1 MSIEVKCRF
10 GKLQLLVQL
19 NRLYLSKK
27 PLLLGDRMMKVSKRK
42 TRSDKFPLTLHPT
55 GQYCKKIRGKIRY
68 FGTDKKKALE
78 KYLAQATYLHGAQS
92 LVQKISNGKMTLKQL
107 CDLYLRYQN
116 SRVLV
121 GDITAKHYNDLTY
134 SLSRFMVFLGHGC
147 RIENISTLDLQNYKR
162 KLQSS
167 YPSID
172 RQNLHIGLM
181 KAMFHWARKNDV
193 LESIPNIDAISKDR
207 VVHKEK
213 YTFNKKQIR
222 KLLSTADVKMKA
234 MIWLGL
240 NCGFGCTDC
249 SRLKWEDLD
258 FKNNR
263 VKLDRNKTKIGRNL
277 PLWPETIK
285 ALKEI
290 PKSGSFVF
298 ITSKGHPWIR
308 TTATTNDNG
317 EPKYIYDN
325 RITTK
330 FSRLMKKVGIQ
341 APKGTGFYTLRR
353 TAATIAA
360 RSGDPFAVQRLLGH
374 VDLTMATRYV
384 QDVSEQTDRVI
395 ENSRKYVFLLMR

>member
-1 MSIEVKCRF
+1 
-10 GKLQLLVQL
+10 
-19 NRLYLSKK
+19 
-27 PLLLGDRMMKVSKRK
+27 
-42 TRSDKFPLTLHPT
+42 
-55 GQYCKKIRGKIRY
+55 
-68 FGTDKKKALE
+68 
-78 KYLAQATYLHGAQS
+78 
-92 LVQKISNGKMTLKQL
+92 MTLKQL
-107 CDLYLRYQN
+107 CDLYLHYQD

-134 SLSRFMVFLGHGC
+134 SLSRFMAFLGQGC

-181 KAMFHWARKNDV
+181 KAM
-193 LESIPNIDAISKDR
+193 
-207 VVHKEK
+207 
-213 YTFNKKQIR
+213 
-222 KLLSTADVKMKA
+222 
-234 MIWLGL
+234 IWLGL

-249 SRLKWEDLD
+249 SKLQWKNID

-263 VKLDRNKTKIGRNL
+263 VKLARNKTKIGRNL

-290 PKSGSFVF
+290 PRSGALVF
-298 ITSKGHPWIR
+298 TTSKDHPWIR

-317 EPKYIYDN
+317 EPKYTYDN
-325 RITTK
+325 QITTK
-330 FSRLMKKVGIQ
+330 FSRLMKKVRIQ
-341 APKGTGFYTLRR
+341 TPKGTGFYTLRR

-395 ENSRKYVFLLMR
+395 ESSRRHFIGKEDIA